1 MKNKI
6 IITIGLIWVLV
17 ASLVPTNVFAATAT
31 TYVSPSS
38 STVTKG
44 SNVTV
49 QVRIN
54 SGTSPMD
61 SVQASLVFDSAKLQY
76 VSYSAGAFTTFQ
88 QSVAGG
94 TFSYVGTLL
103 GSSTSGDKSIF
114 SVTFK
119 SLVAG
124 TASLAPSNIGAAYQ
138 GTEFTS
144 VSSSGGSVT
153 INNPVVVTVPDD
165 TTDTPTTTTPVTT
178 PTTTTNTDTETE
190 VKDTTAPKLTTTPT
204 VTVTQKTIKLKFSTN
219 EKAKIQTKYTLSK
232 TAKSLS
238 DATLSTAHEITIGS
252 DTALS
257 PGATYKVEIIA
268 TDKSGNKATIYTKN
282 IRTTGVEYTVKI
294 TDLNGNP
301 LANYPV
307 ELHSTPITATTDSEG
322 IAKFADVTPGKHTLV
337 FDIDGLTINQPVS
350 IATDSV
356 GVNAAQTSSDVEAAE
371 VKLPV
376 SLATVA
382 KEVAKNNNP
391 VPFILA
397 EIVFAIVIIA
407 LTQLTPVKRAF
418 GWIFGKVKKIIPR
431 RKDTDLPY

>member
-6 IITIGLIWVLV
+6 LTTIGLVWVLV

-31 TYVSPSS
+31 AYVSPSS
-38 STVTKG
+38 TTVTKG
-44 SNVTV
+44 ANVTV
-49 QVRIN
+49 SVRIN

-61 SVQASLVFDSAKLQY
+61 SVEASLVFDSAKLQY
-76 VSYSAGAFTTFQ
+76 VSYSAGSFTTFQ

-103 GSSTSGDKSIF
+103 GSSTSGDKAIF

-124 TASLAPSNIGAAYQ
+124 TASLTPSNVGAAYQ

-144 VSSSGGSVT
+144 ISSSGGSVT

-165 TTDTPTTTTPVTT
+165 TTDTPTTTTTTTTT
-178 PTTTTNTDTETE
+178 PTTTPTE
-190 VKDTTAPKLTTTPT
+190 VKDTTAPKLVAAPT
-204 VTVTQKTIKLKFSTN
+204 VAVTQKTITLKFSTN
-219 EKAKIQTKYTLSK
+219 EKAKISTKYTLSK
-232 TAKSLS
+232 TSKTIASS
-238 DATLSTAHEITIGS
+238 TLATAHEIVIGS
-252 DTALS
+252 DPALS

-268 TDKSGNKATIYTKN
+268 TDKSGNKATVYSKN
-282 IRTTGVEYTVKI
+282 IRTTGVDYTVKI

-307 ELHSTPITATTDSEG
+307 ELHSTPISATTDADG

-356 GVNAAQTSSDVEAAE
+356 GVNAAQTASGVEAAD

-397 EIVFAIVIIA
+397 EIVFAIVIIT
-407 LTQLTPVKRAF
+407 LTQLTPVKRMF
-418 GWIFGKVKKIIPR
+418 GWVFGKVKKIILR
-431 RKDTDLPY
+431 RKNTDLPY